1 MFQCYKVLECGL
13 YQMHM
18 CYSHVY
24 WLFIH
29 CLVKQK
35 VSVTLLLQLHQL
47 NSILT
52 NDYSYFPIP
61 PYWHLCNL
69 HLRECSSMI
78 CLCHHGS
85 QHCTA
90 LSNHNLTW
98 PIYRSRQVFWNS
110 SVVLKSHC
118 FRKSVSTSRAIS
130 AEASATSWMT
140 HSRQQS
146 WQYERHISVRC
157 CSSFSLFHQSLSL
170 AAVTRSPGLVCR
182 WDTPG
187 LLTEI
192 HLTLPSKGACCL
204 HWKGE
209 EWCPGRLCSGCSS
222 LQALQQ

>member
-1 MFQCYKVLECGL
+1 
-13 YQMHM
+13 
-18 CYSHVY
+18 
-24 WLFIH
+24 
-29 CLVKQK
+29 
-35 VSVTLLLQLHQL
+35 
-47 NSILT
+47 
-52 NDYSYFPIP
+52 
-61 PYWHLCNL
+61 
-69 HLRECSSMI
+69 MI

-118 FRKSVSTSRAIS
+118 FRKSVSMSRAIS